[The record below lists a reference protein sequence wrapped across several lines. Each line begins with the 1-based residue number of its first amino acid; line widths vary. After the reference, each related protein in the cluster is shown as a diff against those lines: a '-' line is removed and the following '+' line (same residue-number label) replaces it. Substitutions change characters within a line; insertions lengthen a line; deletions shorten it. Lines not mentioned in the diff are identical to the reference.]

1 MEEGKSKKRACV
13 DKVWND
19 NAFKIVNEL
28 ILDGYQNGGHLNG
41 LQILYRKRNGNGILK
56 NSIKNETLT
65 NELHTPVIR

>member
-28 ILDGYQNGGHLNG
+28 ILDGYQNGDTWMVYKSFTERGMELG
-41 LQILYRKRNGNGILK
+41 YWKIL
-56 NSIKNETLT
+56 
-65 NELHTPVIR
+65 